1 MTKFK
6 SFVALVLCFVIVSA
20 SIPQKAS
27 AGVFDPY
34 LVDKTMYVNKL
45 NNKTLF
51 SKLQTYPAIYISNEN
66 YRSNKLKNNP
76 IYVYEQDN
84 VDLRVG
90 ESKFCDVGCEIAACY
105 NATNLLEDPAIV
117 NARKTVYLL
126 PEYIKTAEQSGST
139 MSINDNNIKSVLK
152 YLAEVYDTSAQCAY
166 DKTLFTLATVNTI
179 FNKLNSQ
186 FGDVSKYK
194 KASSFGTD
202 PYKIPY
208 ILSSKGK
215 VKASNAYSYGD
226 LNMSVN
232 AALNIDKSFK
242 VYIVS
247 FWNYN
252 TLNKCFDHGVGFHTI
267 CFYTKNGKLY
277 SLNNSKNSSGAALE
291 TSLYS
296 MIGGSA
302 NYIVGYCITKQ

>member
-6 SFVALVLCFVIVSA
+6 SIVALVLCFVIVSA

-27 AGVFDPY
+27 AGIFDPY
-34 LVDKTMYVNKL
+34 LLEKTMYVKKL

-66 YRSNKLKNNP
+66 YRSNILKNNP
-76 IYVYEQDN
+76 IFIYEQDN
-84 VDLRVG
+84 VNLRVG
-90 ESKFCDVGCEIAACY
+90 ESKFSDVGCEIAACY
-105 NATNLLEDPAIV
+105 NATNLLEDPAKV

-126 PEYIKTAEQSGST
+126 PAYIKRAELSGST
-139 MSINDNNIKSVLK
+139 MSINDNNIKSVLN
-152 YLAEVYDTSAQCAY
+152 YLADVYDSSGERKY
-166 DKTLFTLATVNTI
+166 DKVLFGIATPKMI
-179 FNKLNSQ
+179 FDSLNAE

-194 KASSFGTD
+194 NKSSFGTD

-208 ILSSKGK
+208 ILSSEGI
-215 VKASNAYSYGD
+215 VKALNAYSYGD

-247 FWNYN
+247 FWNYD
-252 TLNKCFDHGVGFHTI
+252 TLNKCLDRGVGFHTI

-277 SLNNSKNSSGAALE
+277 SLNNAKNSSGPALE

-296 MIGGSA
+296 MIGGSEK
-302 NYIVGYCITKQ
+302 YIVGYCITKQ